1 MYIVFI
7 LTGLFIALCAGILIY
22 CYVYAFRG
30 DSKRQST
37 PYDVPTS
44 GFKDKV
50 IKNIMCLMNTP
61 YEDVEIMSDDS
72 LRLYG
77 RYYHFK
83 DGAPVAIMMHGYRS
97 NSYRDCNGA
106 FQLALKYGLNVLMP
120 DQRAHGKSQGKTI
133 SFGVKERRDCALWV
147 DYLTNRLGKDIKIIL
162 VGLSMGAATVMM
174 ASDLVPPENVK
185 GIIADCGFS
194 SPADILKE
202 VAAQMHYPVKPTYFF
217 LRLGARIFGG
227 FDPEEHSAVK
237 SLRHTSI
244 PVLFIHGENDD
255 FVPCRMS
262 RECHDACAS
271 KKQIFTVKNAAHGT
285 SYYLNTEGY
294 GKTVS
299 DFLDYVLNI

>member
-1 MYIVFI
+1 
-7 LTGLFIALCAGILIY
+7 
-22 CYVYAFRG
+22 
-30 DSKRQST
+30 
-37 PYDVPTS
+37 
-44 GFKDKV
+44 
-50 IKNIMCLMNTP
+50 
-61 YEDVEIMSDDS
+61 
-72 LRLYG
+72 
-77 RYYHFK
+77 
-83 DGAPVAIMMHGYRS
+83 
-97 NSYRDCNGA
+97 
-106 FQLALKYGLNVLMP
+106 MP

-174 ASDLVPPENVK
+174 ASDIVPPENVK